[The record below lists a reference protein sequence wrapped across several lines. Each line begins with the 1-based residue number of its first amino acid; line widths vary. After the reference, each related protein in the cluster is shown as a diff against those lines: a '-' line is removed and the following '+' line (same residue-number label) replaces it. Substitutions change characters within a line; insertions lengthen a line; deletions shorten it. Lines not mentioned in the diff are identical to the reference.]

1 VRLYSETI
9 PLENGLL
16 QELISKSISTEQRS
30 DCMRFLDLSRVEIES
45 RRDSVKRRSVNRLED
60 RSIRGSI
67 PLTDLSSSLAL
78 FRNRNP
84 GRKITRN
91 SLPFDVFIRFNHLLL
106 YSINM
111 EHVSTETS
119 ITILSPPSNQRHYKN
134 GQYMRFL
141 KGVFCAS
148 SCQSPNVSHAI
159 HYICISDI

>member
-1 VRLYSETI
+1 
-9 PLENGLL
+9 
-16 QELISKSISTEQRS
+16 
-30 DCMRFLDLSRVEIES
+30 MRFLDLSRVGIS
-45 RRDSVKRRSVNRLED
+45 RSVKRRFVNRLED
-60 RSIRGSI
+60 RLIHGSI
-67 PLTDLSSSLAL
+67 PLIDLSSSLAL
-78 FRNRNP
+78 FQKRNP

-91 SLPFDVFIRFNHLLL
+91 SLLFDVFIRFNLLL

-119 ITILSPPSNQRHYKN
+119 ITILSPPSNQRHYKD
-134 GQYMRFL
+134 GQHVRFL